1 MDDSLNDFLQIIAN
15 ENLEDSTILTKF
27 KLLNLS

>member
-1 MDDSLNDFLQIIAN
+1 MDDALNDFLQIIAN
-15 ENLEDSTILTKF
+15 ENLEDSILLPKF